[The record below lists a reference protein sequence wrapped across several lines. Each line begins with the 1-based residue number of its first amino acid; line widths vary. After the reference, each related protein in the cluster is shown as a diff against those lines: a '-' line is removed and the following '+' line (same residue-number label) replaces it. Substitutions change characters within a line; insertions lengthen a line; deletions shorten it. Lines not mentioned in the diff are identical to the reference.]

1 MKSRGKLKNPAPTVR
16 INPIE
21 MPESWVPAMR
31 LVAGTS
37 AKRAIAKQATPK
49 TTLVWIRLLFKRDI
63 SRPWPVAVTA
73 LVLIIFHLKTHSDCL
88 PAATIYSKKETPF
101 FKVADQFTQDG
112 EASLYHTA
120 PKTSS
125 TGQVGSALLSEMG
138 HFQPPRIRPW
148 LL

>member
-1 MKSRGKLKNPAPTVR
+1 M
-16 INPIE
+16 E

-49 TTLVWIRLLFKRDI
+49 TTLVWIRLLFKRDN

-73 LVLIIFHLKTHSDCL
+73 LLVLIIFHLKAHSDCL

-101 FKVADQFTQDG
+101 LKVADQFAQEG
-112 EASLYHTA
+112 EVSLYHTA
-120 PKTSS
+120 PRPHRPERP
-125 TGQVGSALLSEMG
+125 ALR
-138 HFQPPRIRPW
+138 FCPRW
-148 LL
+148 VLCHE